1 MRTRILAT
9 VAVLVFCPL
18 LSDSAF
24 CDELSERAAI
34 RSQIVTLIRGEQFA
48 ELEALGAKYRTSK
61 SRTSSGIWHLTLF
74 YSGVSFAF
82 DSDRK
87 EQEFWLKADDS
98 AKRWVANHPNS
109 ATSHLAYA
117 RMLLNHGWSFRGGG
131 YANTV
136 EPQNWKPFLDRVQQ
150 ARVYLEKNKD
160 IASSDPYWYELMAI
174 IAYAQGW
181 PDSEFSKLVSEG
193 LQREPAFYQTYFA
206 AIDYYAP
213 KWGGSIL
220 AIEQFAREGLERT
233 RSTEG
238 FAMYARIYWYAS
250 QTEFG
255 DRLFSESLV
264 DWTAM
269 KKGID
274 DVLTRYPDGWNINN
288 FAKFACLS
296 KDKAKTAELI
306 GRINDAPLTAV
317 WGDPLFFQ
325 QCKVW
330 ASSN

>member
-1 MRTRILAT
+1 M
-9 VAVLVFCPL
+9 V
-18 LSDSAF
+18 
-24 CDELSERAAI
+24 
-34 RSQIVTLIRGEQFA
+34 EQ
-48 ELEALGAKYRTSK
+48 
-61 SRTSSGIWHLTLF
+61 
-74 YSGVSFAF
+74 
-82 DSDRK
+82 
-87 EQEFWLKADDS
+87 
-98 AKRWVANHPNS
+98 
-109 ATSHLAYA
+109 
-117 RMLLNHGWSFRGGG
+117 
-131 YANTV
+131 
-136 EPQNWKPFLDRVQQ
+136 QNWKPFLDRVQQ
-150 ARVYLEKNKD
+150 AKVYLEKYKD

-174 IAYAQGW
+174 IAYAQDGQIRNS
-181 PDSEFSKLVSEG
+181 PSLCRKASSVASLLSNILCGNRLLRAKV
-193 LQREPAFYQTYFA
+193 
-206 AIDYYAP
+206 
-213 KWGGSIL
+213 GGSIL

>member
-1 MRTRILAT
+1 MRIRILST
-9 VAVLVFCPL
+9 VAILVFCL
-18 LSDSAF
+18 FLSDSAF

-34 RSQIVTLIRGEQFA
+34 RNRIVTLIRGEQFA
-48 ELEALGAKYRTSK
+48 ELEGLCATYRTSK
-61 SRTSSGIWHLTLF
+61 SRTSSGIWHLTVF
-74 YSGVSFAF
+74 YSGVSSAF
-82 DSDRK
+82 DSSHK
-87 EQEFWLKADDS
+87 EQDFWLKADHS
-98 AKRWVANHPNS
+98 AKKWIANDPNS
-109 ATSHLAYA
+109 ATPHLAYA
-117 RMLLNHGWSFRGGG
+117 RMLLNHGWSFRGAG

-136 EPQNWKPFLDRVQQ
+136 EPQNWKPFFDYVQQ
-150 ARVYLEKNKD
+150 AKGYLEKHKD

-181 PDSEFSKLVSEG
+181 PDSEFSKLISEG
-193 LQREPAFYQTYFA
+193 LQREPVFYQTYFA

-220 AIEQFAREGLERT
+220 AIEQFAREGLEKT

-264 DWTAM
+264 DWAAM

-274 DVLTRYPDGWNINN
+274 DVLTRYPDSWNINN

-306 GRINDAPLTAV
+306 ARMNDAPLMAV
-317 WGDPLFFQ
+317 WGEPLFFQ
-325 QCKVW
+325 QCRVW
-330 ASSN
+330 ASS

>member
-1 MRTRILAT
+1 MRIPNLPTIAAIAFSL
-9 VAVLVFCPL
+9 L
-18 LSDSAF
+18 LSDGAL
-24 CDELSERAAI
+24 CDELSERATI
-34 RSQIVTLIRGEQFA
+34 RREVGTLIAGEQFSA
-48 ELEALGAKYRTSK
+48 LEALSARYRSAK

-74 YSGVSFAF
+74 YSGVSSAF
-82 DSDRK
+82 HTDRK
-87 EQEFWLKADDS
+87 EQEFWLKADRS
-98 AKRWVANHPNS
+98 AKRWIVNYPDS
-109 ATSHLAYA
+109 PTGHLAYA
-117 RMLLNHGWSFRGGG
+117 RMLLNHGWNFRGSG

-136 EPQNWKPFLDRVQQ
+136 EPQNWKPFHDYVQQ
-150 ARVYLEKNKD
+150 ARAYLEKNKD
-160 IASSDPYWYELMAI
+160 VASSDPYWYELMAV

-181 PDSEFSKLVSEG
+181 PESEFSRLISEG

-213 KWGGSIL
+213 KWGGSIE

-233 RSTEG
+233 RSSEG

-264 DWTAM
+264 DWTTM

-274 DVLTRYPDGWNINN
+274 DVLTRYPDSWNINN

-296 KDKAKTAELI
+296 KDKIKTAELMA
-306 GRINDAPLTAV
+306 RLNDGPLMSV
-317 WGDPLFFQ
+317 WGTPLSFQ

-330 ASSN
+330 ASN